1 MLGRYDRSCPI
12 TDTAAVFWRRCV
24 WTAYVLSQVPHLY
37 FDGWTLWQLMSYH
50 RHRSCVLT
58 AVCLDSSC
66 PITGTTA
73 VFWRRCVWT
82 AYVLSQVPQLCFDGD
97 VFGQLMSYHR
107 YRSFVLTAVCLD
119 RVCPITGTAAVFWRL
134 HIWSAHV
141 LSQVP
146 QLYFDGCT
154 FCQLLSLYLGHDM
167 WCLIVSLFSSCS
179 SIMGSAVL
187 KNTLIHW
194 FKRTSCIYVTY
205 FDQCM
210 HLNCACF
217 HCQTCSVIVDIIQTW
232 RTHVDACINII
243 TTL

>member
-1 MLGRYDRSCPI
+1 
-12 TDTAAVFWRRCV
+12 
-24 WTAYVLSQVPHLY
+24 
-37 FDGWTLWQLMSYH
+37 MSYH
-50 RHRSCVLT
+50 IHRSC
-58 AVCLDSSC
+58 
-66 PITGTTA
+66 
-73 VFWRRCVWT
+73 
-82 AYVLSQVPQLCFDGD
+82 
-97 VFGQLMSYHR
+97 
-107 YRSFVLTAVCLD
+107 VLTAVCLD

-232 RTHVDACINII
+232 RTHVDAWINII
-243 TTL
+243 TTLYITCQDNF